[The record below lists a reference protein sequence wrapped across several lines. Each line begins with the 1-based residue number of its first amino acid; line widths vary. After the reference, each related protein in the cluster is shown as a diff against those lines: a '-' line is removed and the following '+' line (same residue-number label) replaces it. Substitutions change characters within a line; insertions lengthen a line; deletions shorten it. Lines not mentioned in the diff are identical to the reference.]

1 MKRIFNIIAV
11 LVAGVLVASCYK
23 PEIGASSIEL
33 NKAEAAF
40 EATSPAAVTLTVT
53 ANGDWYVYA
62 PDWITAEPVEG
73 SGNGEV
79 KLTAKANTNSY
90 GEVVAPRKDVVTVW
104 SIDGPSANLSVSQNG
119 LKALDVTRTY
129 AKVTK
134 ADDIDLTKKFIIVA
148 DNGGTLQAMTF
159 FNQTD
164 KGDAYY
170 SYIDAEKV
178 AANDEGVIEYAGNKI
193 QYTLET
199 ATGAEGYFLTMP
211 NGFYL
216 YQNDDTYQ
224 NFYSTQ
230 DATKASRWTI
240 AFEEDGTAKIVN
252 ASTTGNP
259 KTVVYDKDHNNFGG
273 YVEKNLGPCIIPSLY
288 IDQAAP
294 SMEILRA
301 AEKVTAISAAGEVKI
316 SVNANCDWTVRNHD
330 SWVKD
335 FTKSGTDDGDI
346 TVTLEANTTG
356 KAREAK
362 FQIIGEETS
371 IFVTLVQMTP
381 CKTIGELNKAVAAGT
396 TNYEIVLKD
405 VIVKYVNG
413 SNAFLVDE
421 TGGIL
426 LYKSGHGLTAGKKIN
441 GGISGTATVYN
452 NLNELTSIVKGS
464 DFAETDATA
473 DEMAPKEITFEELK
487 ANFDKYVNML
497 VLVKGVEITTGVSSS
512 AKSGEVKQGEIT
524 FPSYLK
530 GSATITTGSKGDL
543 VCVPAY
549 NKTTKQVQ
557 IWAQDHFTASEIVT
571 SLKVADLSIEVGES
585 KTVTVTKNTDATLSF
600 SSTDTGVATV
610 DADGK
615 VTGVAAGETTI
626 TVSAPAVT
634 GTPSYTAASITFK
647 VTVTAAADK
656 RHIGK
661 VAKLVPGDYY
671 LACHVPNKD
680 VANNNNEA
688 LVGWH
693 LFCGSF
699 TSNQGVTEKVTYD
712 ETTEELS
719 GITNAVVVTLEAAT
733 NKDEYYISWEVGSTK
748 YYMAHGSS
756 QTNLTRKTSKDDAQ
770 IFKASDGVAEGI
782 FMTGTLEKG
791 ISGGIVKCSVGGSQR
806 LMRSYAPTSK
816 ADYGVWFIK
825 KDK

>member
-1 MKRIFNIIAV
+1 M
-11 LVAGVLVASCYK
+11 ASCVK
-23 PEIGASSIEL
+23 PETGASTITID
-33 NKAEAAF
+33 KTDAAF
-40 EATSPAAVTLTVT
+40 EATSAAAFTFNVTSD
-53 ANGDWYVYA
+53 GDWYVYT
-62 PDWITAEPVEG
+62 PEWITAEPSEG
-73 SGNGEV
+73 SGKGEI
-79 KLTAKANTNSY
+79 KLTVSDNVNSY
-90 GEVVAPRKDVVTVW
+90 NEVVAPRKDVVTVW
-104 SIDGPSANLSVSQNG
+104 SIDGASANLIVSQSG
-119 LKALDVTRTY
+119 LKALDITRMY
-129 AKVTK
+129 KKVTK
-134 ADDIDLTKKFIIVA
+134 ADDIDVTKKFLVVA
-148 DNGGTLQAMTF
+148 DNGGTLQAMSF

-178 AANDEGVIEYAGNKI
+178 AANEEGIIEYAGNKI
-193 QYTLET
+193 QYTLE
-199 ATGAEGYFLTMP
+199 ADAASGGYLLMMP

-230 DATKASRWTI
+230 DGSKASRWTV

-259 KTVVYDKDHNNFGG
+259 KTVVYDKDHNNFGA
-273 YVEKNLGPCIIPSLY
+273 YTANNLGPCIIPSLY
-288 IDQAAP
+288 IDQAAA
-294 SMEILRA
+294 STEVLRA
-301 AEKVTAISAAGEVKI
+301 PETVTVISSATSASIAVTA
-316 SVNANCDWTVRNHD
+316 NCNWIVRNHD
-330 SWVKD
+330 SWVTD
-335 FTKSGTDDGDI
+335 FTKSGEEDGTI

-381 CKTIGELNKAVAAGT
+381 CKTIGELNKAVTAGT

-452 NLNELTSIVKGS
+452 NLNELTSIEKGS

-473 DEMAPKEITFEELK
+473 EEMAPKEITFEELK

-512 AKSGEVKQGEIT
+512 AKSGQVKQGEIT

-557 IWAQDHFTASEIVT
+557 IWADDHFTA
-571 SLKVADLSIEVGES
+571 
-585 KTVTVTKNTDATLSF
+585 TVTGGAITVKALEVENGATAALGAVVNSGAALTYE
-600 SSTDTGVATV
+600 SADPTVATV
-610 DADGK
+610 DASGNVKGLKVGETEITISAPATDKYTAATAKVKVSVVKPEPK
-615 VTGVAAGETTI
+615 VTVSEDDLPSAYPSAETTI
-626 TVSAPAVT
+626 TVKGYEFYIAKLANY
-634 GTPSYTAASITFK
+634 GNGMQFQGNNGLLANKTALPKIKSITFVEKSGKKHTNLK
-647 VTVTAAADK
+647 VYAGT
-656 RHIGK
+656 
-661 VAKLVPGDYY
+661 
-671 LACHVPNKD
+671 
-680 VANNNNEA
+680 
-688 LVGWH
+688 
-693 LFCGSF
+693 
-699 TSNQGVTEKVTYD
+699 TEKPSTEITPNGLVYDFSKGNYTYFM
-712 ETTEELS
+712 
-719 GITNAVVVTLEAAT
+719 IKN
-733 NKDEYYISWEVGSTK
+733 
-748 YYMAHGSS
+748 GSS
-756 QTNLTRKTSKDDAQ
+756 AAYLT
-770 IFKASDGVAEGI
+770 
-782 FMTGTLEKG
+782 
-791 ISGGIVKCSVGGSQR
+791 SVTIE
-806 LMRSYAPTSK
+806 YEE
-816 ADYGVWFIK
+816 
-825 KDK
+825 

>member
-1 MKRIFNIIAV
+1 M
-11 LVAGVLVASCYK
+11 ASCVK
-23 PEIGASSIEL
+23 PETGASTITIDRTD
-33 NKAEAAF
+33 AAF
-40 EATSPAAVTLTVT
+40 EATSAAAVTFNVT
-53 ANGDWYVYA
+53 SDGDWYVYT
-62 PDWITAEPVEG
+62 PEWITAEPSEG
-73 SGNGEV
+73 SGKGEI
-79 KLTAKANTNSY
+79 KLTVSDNVNSY
-90 GEVVAPRKDVVTVW
+90 NEVVAPRKDVVTVW
-104 SIDGPSANLSVSQNG
+104 SIDGASASLTVSQSG
-119 LKALDVTRTY
+119 LKALDITRMY
-129 AKVTK
+129 KKVTK
-134 ADDIDLTKKFIIVA
+134 AEDIDITKKFLVVA
-148 DNGGTLQAMTF
+148 DNGGTLQAMSF

-178 AANDEGVIEYAGNKI
+178 TANEEGIIEYAGNKI
-193 QYTLET
+193 QYTLE
-199 ATGAEGYFLTMP
+199 ADAASGGYLLMMP

-230 DATKASRWTI
+230 DVSKASRWTV

-259 KTVVYDKDHNNFGG
+259 KTVVYAKDHNNFGA
-273 YVEKNLGPCIIPSLY
+273 YTANNLGPCIIPSLY

-330 SWVKD
+330 SWVTD

-413 SNAFLVDE
+413 SNAFLEDE

-426 LYKSGHGLTAGKKIN
+426 LYKSGHGLVEGKKLN
-441 GGISGTATVYN
+441 GGISGTATVFN
-452 NLNELTSIVKGS
+452 NLNELTSIVKGA

-473 DEMAPKEITFEELK
+473 AEMAPKEITFEELK

-497 VLVKGVEITTGVSSS
+497 VLVKGVDITTGVNSSS
-512 AKSGEVKQGEIT
+512 KTGEVKQGEIT

-530 GSATITTGSKGDL
+530 GTATISTGSKGDL

-557 IWAQDHFTASEIVT
+557 IWADAHFSPTQIVT
-571 SLKVADLSIEVGES
+571 EMSGKDVTVEKGATVASQVTSNTIAALSYVSDHPEIASVASDGTITGVVEG
-585 KTVTVTKNTDATLSF
+585 KAKITVT
-600 SSTDTGVATV
+600 
-610 DADGK
+610 
-615 VTGVAAGETTI
+615 
-626 TVSAPAVT
+626 APAVA
-634 GTPSYTAASITFK
+634 GTPSYTAGECSFE
-647 VTVTAAADK
+647 VTVTTPSSVPAYAKVTSTPASWAGTYLLVDETVPNVLSGFSTSATVYGTVTTATITAGKIEKTSATATYEIVIAPTAAA
-656 RHIGK
+656 GK
-661 VAKLVPGDYY
+661 YTLAFGSKYLNWSSGNSLNLVDSVTDNSTWTIELQANGSVYIINAKDSARKIRYNSGSPRFAAYTSAQTDVY
-671 LACHVPNKD
+671 L
-680 VANNNNEA
+680 
-688 LVGWH
+688 
-693 LFCGSF
+693 
-699 TSNQGVTEKVTYD
+699 Y
-712 ETTEELS
+712 
-719 GITNAVVVTLEAAT
+719 
-733 NKDEYYISWEVGSTK
+733 K
-748 YYMAHGSS
+748 YS
-756 QTNLTRKTSKDDAQ
+756 
-770 IFKASDGVAEGI
+770 E
-782 FMTGTLEKG
+782 
-791 ISGGIVKCSVGGSQR
+791 
-806 LMRSYAPTSK
+806 
-816 ADYGVWFIK
+816 
-825 KDK
+825 